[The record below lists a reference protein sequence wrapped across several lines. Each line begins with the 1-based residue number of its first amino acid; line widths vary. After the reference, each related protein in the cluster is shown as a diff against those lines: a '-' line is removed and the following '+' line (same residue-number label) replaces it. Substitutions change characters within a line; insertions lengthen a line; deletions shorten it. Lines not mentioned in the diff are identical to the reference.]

1 MEQIT
6 DENLVSVRD
15 TALQRSRE
23 QEMDRR
29 EVEELRAKVT
39 VLERR
44 RQELMEE
51 LEKARAAGRKTRVEE
66 HDFKLRALSEEN
78 REMKERFEEMRRS
91 AEEKLEEARREIEDS
106 RLEVEQL
113 RATASILEEQRM
125 RDKEEL
131 RSQLMLKDAPVGVC
145 VCLVSQLWLCLM
157 IKVA

>member
-1 MEQIT
+1 M
-6 DENLVSVRD
+6 SVRD

-106 RLEVEQL
+106 RLEVQQL

-145 VCLVSQLWLCLM
+145 VYVWYRNYGCV
-157 IKVA
+157 

>member
-1 MEQIT
+1 MEHIR

-91 AEEKLEEARREIEDS
+91 AEEKLEDARREIEDS
-106 RLEVEQL
+106 RLEVQQL

-145 VCLVSQLWLCLM
+145 VYVWYRNYGCV
-157 IKVA
+157 

>member
-1 MEQIT
+1 MEHIR

-106 RLEVEQL
+106 RLEVQQL

-131 RSQLMLKDAPVGVC
+131 RSQLMLKDAPVCVC
-145 VCLVSQLWLCLM
+145 VCVWYHNYGC
-157 IKVA
+157 V

>member
-1 MEQIT
+1 MEQIR

-91 AEEKLEEARREIEDS
+91 AEEKLEDARREIEDS
-106 RLEVEQL
+106 RLEVQQL

-145 VCLVSQLWLCLM
+145 VYVWYRNYGCV
-157 IKVA
+157 

>member
-1 MEQIT
+1 MEQIR

-15 TALQRSRE
+15 TALQHSRE

-106 RLEVEQL
+106 RLEVQQL

-145 VCLVSQLWLCLM
+145 VYVWYRNYGCV
-157 IKVA
+157 

>member
-1 MEQIT
+1 MEQIR

-91 AEEKLEEARREIEDS
+91 AEEKLEDARREIEDS
-106 RLEVEQL
+106 RLEVQQL

-145 VCLVSQLWLCLM
+145 VCLVSQLRLCLM